1 MVNSITRIGEERR
14 GEEEREQAF
23 HKVLKILYEIRL
35 GKVSSGAGFLA
46 FSIYSSAMSLEIS
59 TPALLFP
66 AVSLLFLS
74 YTNRFLHLAAL
85 VRTLHG
91 DWERDGME
99 SARIQIDNLSKRLFL
114 IRWMQLLGALSLLLC
129 VVSMLGI
136 LTGSQS
142 VANGTFFAAVVL
154 MSLSLASLVVEILI
168 SGGALRI
175 LLRQM
180 EVRETRSKS

>member
-1 MVNSITRIGEERR
+1 MT
-14 GEEEREQAF
+14 
-23 HKVLKILYEIRL
+23 
-35 GKVSSGAGFLA
+35 
-46 FSIYSSAMSLEIS
+46 LEIS

-91 DWERDGME
+91 EWDRDRKD
-99 SARIQIDNLSKRLFL
+99 SARVQITNLRKRLFL

-129 VVSMLGI
+129 VISMIAI
-136 LTGSQS
+136 LSEAQW
-142 VANGTFFAAVVL
+142 VANATFFAAVVM

-168 SGGALRI
+168 SGGALKI
-175 LLRQM
+175 LLSQM
-180 EVRETRSKS
+180 EKPDGEDRKS

>member
-1 MVNSITRIGEERR
+1 MT
-14 GEEEREQAF
+14 
-23 HKVLKILYEIRL
+23 
-35 GKVSSGAGFLA
+35 
-46 FSIYSSAMSLEIS
+46 LEIS

-91 DWERDGME
+91 EWERNRME
-99 SARIQIDNLSKRLFL
+99 SARVQIDNLRKRLFL

-129 VVSMLGI
+129 VISMLAI
-136 LTGSQS
+136 LSGGQDL
-142 VANGTFFAAVVL
+142 ANGSFFAAVVL

-175 LLRQM
+175 LLGQM
-180 EVRETRSKS
+180 EGGSERD